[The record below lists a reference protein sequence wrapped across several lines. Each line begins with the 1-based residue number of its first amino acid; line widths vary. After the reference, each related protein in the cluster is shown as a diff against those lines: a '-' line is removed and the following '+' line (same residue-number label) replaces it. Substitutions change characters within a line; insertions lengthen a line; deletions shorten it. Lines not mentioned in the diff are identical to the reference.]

1 MITKEYISELKSRGN
16 GDIATLVNAQ
26 KDVGTIVYVL
36 ENLGHLPENFNA
48 DFLYNLLNH
57 THSQVRLHAVKNIAK
72 LNGKSDT
79 QSLYT
84 LYQKEN
90 DTSVRREIVSAIGR
104 QRERRNKPLLYSFL
118 NDGDPKIICQAIRGL
133 LVFENDK
140 EVEEHLRPLVNHENE
155 MVRTVIY
162 KEYFAKEK
170 STHPDFYIGDSLTIL
185 KNIASQSID
194 FCMTSPPYWGQR
206 CYENGGIGLENKP
219 EHFIENILE
228 ITGEIKRV
236 LKNSGSFWLN
246 IGDTYK
252 NKALQGIP
260 WRIAIKMID
269 EQGWI
274 LRNDVVWNKHKGAM
288 DSSTDKLRNIHE
300 MIFHFVKTTD
310 YYYNDDAIRQNPQTT
325 TVKNGAVVSSSGVC
339 GVRYKRQIELSTA
352 LSEVEKENAMRDLL
366 QVLKK
371 VEEGEIPD
379 FRMIIRNQ
387 QRATHSDSEKV
398 SGRAKELKEKGYY
411 FLLYSKN
418 GALPTDVWEILPED
432 TQNREKHYAVYPE
445 DLCKIP
451 ILATCPPD
459 GIVLDPFC
467 GSGTTNKVAYDLHR
481 KSIGIDISE
490 EYINIAKQRVSQL
503 QLNLL

>member
-1 MITKEYISELKSRGN
+1 MLTKEYITELKHRGN
-16 GDIATLVNAQ
+16 GDIATLGDADESVFPQTEAYDFPKN
-26 KDVGTIVYVL
+26 
-36 ENLGHLPENFNA
+36 ENSTYPVF
-48 DFLYNLLNH
+48 H
-57 THSQVRLHAVKNIAK
+57 T
-72 LNGKSDT
+72 
-79 QSLYT
+79 
-84 LYQKEN
+84 
-90 DTSVRREIVSAIGR
+90 
-104 QRERRNKPLLYSFL
+104 
-118 NDGDPKIICQAIRGL
+118 
-133 LVFENDK
+133 
-140 EVEEHLRPLVNHENE
+140 
-155 MVRTVIY
+155 
-162 KEYFAKEK
+162 
-170 STHPDFYIGDSLTIL
+170 GDSLTIL
-185 KNIASQSID
+185 KKFPSKSVD

-206 CYENGGIGLENKP
+206 YYENGGIGLENKP
-219 EHFIENILE
+219 EHFIENLLE
-228 ITGEIKRV
+228 ITKEIKRV
-236 LKNSGSFWLN
+236 LKDSGSFWLN

-269 EQGWI
+269 EQDWI
-274 LRNDVVWNKHKGAM
+274 LRNDIVWNKHKGAM
-288 DSSTDKLRNIHE
+288 DSSTNKLRNIHE

-310 YYYNDDAIRQNPQTT
+310 YYYNDNAIRQNPQTT
-325 TVKNGAVVSSSGVC
+325 IVKNGAVVSSSGVC

-352 LSEVEKENAMRDLL
+352 LTKEERENAMRDL
-366 QVLKK
+366 QQALKK
-371 VEEGEIPD
+371 VEDGEIPD

-411 FLLYSKN
+411 FLFYSKN

-451 ILATCPPD
+451 ILGTCPPD

-490 EYINIAKQRVSQL
+490 KYIRIAKQRVSQML
-503 QLNLL
+503 LNLL

>member
-1 MITKEYISELKSRGN
+1 MRLFVIRKFHLSLHCEISINWIYILTYKANTMLGKIKKIEYL
-16 GDIATLVNAQ
+16 D
-26 KDVGTIVYVL
+26 TI
-36 ENLGHLPENFNA
+36 
-48 DFLYNLLNH
+48 
-57 THSQVRLHAVKNIAK
+57 
-72 LNGKSDT
+72 
-79 QSLYT
+79 
-84 LYQKEN
+84 
-90 DTSVRREIVSAIGR
+90 
-104 QRERRNKPLLYSFL
+104 
-118 NDGDPKIICQAIRGL
+118 
-133 LVFENDK
+133 
-140 EVEEHLRPLVNHENE
+140 
-155 MVRTVIY
+155 
-162 KEYFAKEK
+162 EK
-170 STHPDFYIGDSLTIL
+170 LTIEQGKTYPIFYVGSSLAIL
-185 KNIASQSID
+185 KQIPTASID

-219 EHFIENILE
+219 ELFIDNLLE
-228 ITGEIKRV
+228 ITKEIKRV
-236 LKNSGSFWLN
+236 LKNTGSFWLN

-260 WRIAIKMID
+260 WRIAIKMMD
-269 EQGWI
+269 EQDWI

-288 DSSTDKLRNIHE
+288 DSSSDKLRNIHE
-300 MIFHFVKTTD
+300 MIFHFVKTSD

-325 TVKNGAVVSSSGVC
+325 IVRNGAVVSSSGVC

-352 LSEVEKENAMRDLL
+352 LSKEEKNNAMRDLE
-366 QVLKK
+366 QVLQK
-371 VEEGEIPD
+371 VQNNEIPD

-387 QRATHSDSEKV
+387 QRATHSDSERV

-411 FLLYSKN
+411 FLFYSKN

-432 TQNREKHYAVYPE
+432 TQNREKHFAVYPE

-451 ILATCPPD
+451 ILATCPPE

-467 GSGTTNKVAYDLHR
+467 GTGTTNKVAYDLHR

>member
-1 MITKEYISELKSRGN
+1 MKAVSLCVVKVDCMLTKEYITELKHRGN
-16 GDIATLVNAQ
+16 GDIAALVNV
-26 KDVGTIVYVL
+26 DENVL
-36 ENLGHLPENFNA
+36 SHTEA
-48 DFLYNLLNH
+48 YDF
-57 THSQVRLHAVKNIAK
+57 S
-72 LNGKSDT
+72 
-79 QSLYT
+79 
-84 LYQKEN
+84 
-90 DTSVRREIVSAIGR
+90 
-104 QRERRNKPLLYSFL
+104 
-118 NDGDPKIICQAIRGL
+118 
-133 LVFENDK
+133 ENDK
-140 EVEEHLRPLVNHENE
+140 
-155 MVRTVIY
+155 
-162 KEYFAKEK
+162 
-170 STHPDFYIGDSLTIL
+170 STYPVFHTGDSLTVL
-185 KNIASQSID
+185 KKIPSKSID

-219 EHFIENILE
+219 EHFIENLLE
-228 ITGEIKRV
+228 ITKEIKRV
-236 LKNSGSFWLN
+236 LKDSGSFWFN

-260 WRIAIKMID
+260 WRIAIKMMD

-274 LRNDVVWNKHKGAM
+274 LRNDIVWNKHKGAM
-288 DSSTDKLRNIHE
+288 DSSADKLRNIHE

-310 YYYNDDAIRQNPQTT
+310 YYYNDEAIRQNPQTT
-325 TVKNGAVVSSSGVC
+325 MVRNGAVVSSSGVC

-352 LSEVEKENAMRDLL
+352 LSKEEKENAMRDLQ

-371 VEEGEIPD
+371 VENSEIPD

-411 FLLYSKN
+411 FLFYSKN

-490 EYINIAKQRVSQL
+490 KYIRIAKQRVSQMH
-503 QLNLL
+503 LNLL

>member
-1 MITKEYISELKSRGN
+1 MLTKEYITDLKHRGN
-16 GDIATLVNAQ
+16 SDIATLINTRQ
-26 KDVGTIVYVL
+26 DVESIVTNNVLPHAGTY
-36 ENLGHLPENFNA
+36 G
-48 DFLYNLLNH
+48 FLKH
-57 THSQVRLHAVKNIAK
+57 TV
-72 LNGKSDT
+72 
-79 QSLYT
+79 
-84 LYQKEN
+84 
-90 DTSVRREIVSAIGR
+90 
-104 QRERRNKPLLYSFL
+104 
-118 NDGDPKIICQAIRGL
+118 
-133 LVFENDK
+133 
-140 EVEEHLRPLVNHENE
+140 
-155 MVRTVIY
+155 
-162 KEYFAKEK
+162 
-170 STHPDFYIGDSLTIL
+170 STHPVFYIGDSLSVL
-185 KNIASQSID
+185 KQIPSESID

-206 CYENGGIGLENKP
+206 CYENGGIGLENKS
-219 EHFIENILE
+219 EHFIENLLE
-228 ITGEIKRV
+228 VINQIKRV

-252 NKALQGIP
+252 NKSLQGIP
-260 WRIAIKMID
+260 WRVAIKMVD

-288 DSSTDKLRNIHE
+288 DSSADKLRNIHE
-300 MIFHFVKTTD
+300 MLFHFVKTTD
-310 YYYNDDAIRQNPQTT
+310 YYYDDNAIRQNPQTT
-325 TVKNGAVVSSSGVC
+325 TVRNGAVVSSSGVC

-352 LSEVEKENAMRDLL
+352 LSKEEKENAAKDL
-366 QVLKK
+366 QRVLKK

-411 FLLYSKN
+411 FLFYSKN
-418 GALPTDVWEILPED
+418 GSLPTDVWEILPED

-490 EYINIAKQRVSQL
+490 EYINIARQRVSQM
-503 QLNLL
+503 QLNLR